1 MKIID
6 EKGKLF
12 GKLNIIDLLVLV
24 LVAAVALFLGAR
36 FLGGGDEASVAASRP
51 AYLEYTVLATEVLP
65 ETYETVKQ
73 FVDGKKGLKDQLM
86 ASDALLPG
94 YAVDVVA
101 TPHVSYVECADGS
114 VKVVESAGED
124 RRLDLLFTCVAITV
138 DSVSNEVGT
147 QDIRAG
153 IPHIMKTTHF
163 EFQGSQI
170 ISVKWLDEAPF

>member
-6 EKGKLF
+6 DKGKLF

-24 LVAAVALFLGAR
+24 LVAAVALFIGAR
-36 FLGGGDEASVAASRP
+36 FLNTDEATVAAGRP
-51 AYLEYTVLATEVLP
+51 AYLEFTVLSTEVLP

-73 FVDGKKGLKDQLM
+73 FVDAENGLKDQLM

-94 YAVDVVA
+94 YVVDVVA
-101 TPHVSYVECADGS
+101 TPHVTYVECADGS
-114 VKVVESAGED
+114 VKYTESSGED
-124 RRLDLLFTCVAITV
+124 RRLDLLFTCVATTV

-153 IPHIMKTTHF
+153 IPHIVKTTHF
-163 EFQGSQI
+163 EFQNSQI
-170 ISVKWLDEAPF
+170 ISVKWLDKAPF